1 MGDFLSEFNS
11 DEERARHLENLLIEV
26 ARGGPRDN
34 SDNFNTLRSHFIQ
47 NNTFKVLLPAF
58 VREC

>member
-26 ARGGPRDN
+26 ARWGPRDN
-34 SDNFNTLRSHFIQ
+34 SNNFNTLRSHFIQ
-47 NNTFKVLLPAF
+47 NSTFKVL
-58 VREC
+58 VQ